1 MKKSLLDV
9 LFMSEKRK
17 GVLLLLKDGT
27 KETEYLLDCLDT
39 TRQALLPQIR
49 ILQEHCLVSHFKDAY
64 ELTPIGKLI
73 VDEMTLLLD
82 KIEVLDTGI
91 DYWTNHKMDFIPT
104 HLLKRIDDLGKCKI
118 INPHVTEMFEI
129 DREFHEASKKSR
141 AHFII
146 TTYFHPKISDLADEL
161 INNNVELHF
170 IISNDL
176 FAKLYKEKYT
186 EFAKFLQN
194 NLVHFFVY
202 PKKMDFQSV
211 AYNDYYIIL
220 DLIKTN
226 GELDVKRVLCN
237 GNDSL
242 KWGKDLFEYY
252 LKDSIPIS
260 GF

>member
-1 MKKSLLDV
+1 LLDV

-17 GVLLLLKDGT
+17 GVFLLLKDGT

-49 ILQEHCLVSHFKDAY
+49 VLQEHCLVSHSKDTH
-64 ELTPIGKLI
+64 ELTAIGKLI

-104 HLLKRIDDLGKCKI
+104 HLLKRIDDL
-118 INPHVTEMFEI
+118 
-129 DREFHEASKKSR
+129 
-141 AHFII
+141 
-146 TTYFHPKISDLADEL
+146 

-176 FAKLYKEKYT
+176 FAKLQKDKYA

-194 NLVHFFVY
+194 NLVHFFIY

-237 GNDSL
+237 RNDSL
-242 KWGKDLFEYY
+242 KWGKNLFEYY